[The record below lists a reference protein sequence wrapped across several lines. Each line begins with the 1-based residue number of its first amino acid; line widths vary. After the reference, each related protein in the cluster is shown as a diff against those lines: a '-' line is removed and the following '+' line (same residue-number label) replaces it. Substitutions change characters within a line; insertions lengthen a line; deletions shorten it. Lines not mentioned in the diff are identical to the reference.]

1 MTTINKTN
9 GPRTIISSGYEIE
22 IKTDSLIDIIQGNSQ
37 KTGKPYKMV
46 KQEAWLHTGHG
57 YPTRVYIP
65 LRDINETL
73 AENASYPAGSY
84 LLGDAI
90 DVGGWGDHKEAYVIW
105 NKCIARYNDSEHK
118 KNGNFTI

>member
-9 GPRTIISSGYEIE
+9 GSRTIISSGYEIE

-65 LRDINETL
+65 LRDNNETS

-90 DVGGWGDHKEAYVIW
+90 DVGGWGDLQISRELRLVPKIS
-105 NKCIARYNDSEHK
+105 K
-118 KNGNFTI
+118 